1 MKKYLSVIITLIVLT
16 TCLTGCLKRDKM
28 EDIRIATTIYPIEY
42 VTNILYGE
50 HSEIK
55 SIYPRNSVSSTYKM
69 TEKQL
74 KDFSEYDLFIYN
86 GESKERKYATTMLH
100 HNKRLKIID
109 ATYGLDT
116 INTSTD
122 IWLNPS
128 NILMIG
134 QNIKNELTDYI
145 TDPYLIKDI
154 SDKYTTRLKVDIT
167 ELETELKK
175 TADNSVNKKIVVAD
189 ESLNFLEKYGFDV
202 IDLTNKGKEKQNNI
216 DLAKS
221 LFANKKLSYIFIM
234 EHSENNSIV
243 DTLKNTYKVKPLVF
257 RTLDTIT
264 EKDMQNNDDYL
275 SIMHNN
281 ISLLQQ
287 ETYK

>member
-1 MKKYLSVIITLIVLT
+1 MKKYLIIIFMTLIAT
-16 TCLTGCLKRDKM
+16 SCLTGCLKRDKM
-28 EDIRIATTIYPIEY
+28 EGIKIATTIYPIEY
-42 VTNILYGE
+42 VTNRLYGDYAE
-50 HSEIK
+50 VK
-55 SIYPRNSVSSTYKM
+55 SIYPKNSVSTTYKV
-69 TEKQL
+69 TDKQL

-86 GESKERKYATTMLH
+86 GESKERDYATKMLH
-100 HNKRLKIID
+100 FNKNLKIID
-109 ATYGLDT
+109 ATYGLDNT
-116 INTSTD
+116 NTSSD

-134 QNIKNELTDYI
+134 QNIKNELADYI
-145 TDPYLIKDI
+145 TDPYLVKDI
-154 SDKYTTRLKVDIT
+154 NEKYTTKLKVDIT

-175 TADNSVNKKIVVAD
+175 TADNSVSNKIVVAD
-189 ESLNFLEKYGFDV
+189 ESLNFLKKYGFDV
-202 IDLTNKGKEKQNNI
+202 INLTNNKKEKENNI

-221 LFANKKLSYIFIM
+221 LFANNKLSYIFIM
-234 EHSENNSIV
+234 EHTNNNEIV
-243 DTLKNTYKVKPLVF
+243 KNLISTYNIKTLEF

-264 EKDMQNNDDYL
+264 EKDEQNNDDYL

>member
-1 MKKYLSVIITLIVLT
+1 MKKCLSVIIILIILT
-16 TCLTGCLKRDKM
+16 TCLTGCLKSDRM
-28 EDIRIATTIYPIEY
+28 EDIKIATTIYPIEY
-42 VTNILYGE
+42 VTNILYGD

-55 SIYPRNSVSSTYKM
+55 SIYPRNSVSTTYKM

-86 GESKERKYATTMLH
+86 GESKERNYTTTMLH
-100 HNKRLKIID
+100 HNKHLKIID

-116 INTSTD
+116 INTSSD

-134 QNIKNELTDYI
+134 QNIKNELKDYI
-145 TDPYLIKDI
+145 IADIIKDEI
-154 SDKYTTRLKVDIT
+154 EEKYRTRLKVDIT
-167 ELETELKK
+167 ELETEFKK
-175 TADNSVNKKIVVAD
+175 TADNSVNKRIVVAD
-189 ESLNFLEKYGFDV
+189 ESLNFLKKYGFDV
-202 IDLTNKGKEKQNNI
+202 INLTSKGQEKQSNI
-216 DLAKS
+216 DLAKT
-221 LFANKKLSYIFIM
+221 LFANKKLSYIFVM
-234 EHSENNSIV
+234 EHSQNYDIVNN
-243 DTLKNTYKVKPLVF
+243 LKSTYKVKPLVF